1 MRTLSDEAFEVRPT
15 ATGREAVQTFTADPP
30 DLLVLDIGLPDADGR
45 DVCQALRAH
54 GIDVPVLFLTARGQ
68 LTDRLSGFHAGGDDY
83 LTKPFALAELVV
95 RVRALLRRAGG
106 EERRRRDR
114 ARQHARRL
122 HRTAAAQAARPWSE
136 RGNRDRARRRLRP
149 AVSLRNRVTLASL
162 AVLGTGLAIV
172 GIALNLVLANRLSAD
187 GSSVLRERAA
197 AQLATLD
204 TSGPSLSV
212 HDGAGDAV
220 LDQQAWVFDQDGRLI
235 ERPPADGRL
244 VPTAQALRM
253 VSAPTERSID
263 ETARLLGVPAY
274 DETGKRR
281 VGTVVVGISL
291 GPYERTEHLA
301 ALGTLLLSLL
311 VLAGGALLARRAVNA
326 ALRPV
331 ASMTTQAARW
341 GERDLHQRF
350 DLGPPRDELTG
361 LAATLDG
368 LLGRL
373 DAALRHEQRFSAEV
387 AHELRTPLSGVRG
400 EAELA
405 LRGQR
410 TDAELRQAL
419 ERVLAG
425 TERMAAV
432 IDTLLAAARN
442 DASGPPGSSDAAAAV
457 RQLAGPR
464 IEVVAPVDVVT
475 VGADQDLVMAAL
487 QPLLENALRHAERD
501 VRVELRRSGVE
512 VVIAVSDDGPG
523 VAPEDAERI
532 FAPGVSDAGGAG
544 LGLALSRRLA
554 RAAGGEVVV
563 AGSSFEL
570 RLPSTDLP

>member
-1 MRTLSDEAFEVRPT
+1 MT
-15 ATGREAVQTFTADPP
+15 A
-30 DLLVLDIGLPDADGR
+30 
-45 DVCQALRAH
+45 
-54 GIDVPVLFLTARGQ
+54 
-68 LTDRLSGFHAGGDDY
+68 
-83 LTKPFALAELVV
+83 
-95 RVRALLRRAGG
+95 
-106 EERRRRDR
+106 
-114 ARQHARRL
+114 
-122 HRTAAAQAARPWSE
+122 
-136 RGNRDRARRRLRP
+136 
-149 AVSLRNRVTLASL
+149 
-162 AVLGTGLAIV
+162 
-172 GIALNLVLANRLSAD
+172 
-187 GSSVLRERAA
+187 
-197 AQLATLD
+197 
-204 TSGPSLSV
+204 
-212 HDGAGDAV
+212 
-220 LDQQAWVFDQDGRLI
+220 
-235 ERPPADGRL
+235 
-244 VPTAQALRM
+244 
-253 VSAPTERSID
+253 
-263 ETARLLGVPAY
+263 
-274 DETGKRR
+274 
-281 VGTVVVGISL
+281 
-291 GPYERTEHLA
+291 
-301 ALGTLLLSLL
+301 
-311 VLAGGALLARRAVNA
+311 
-326 ALRPV
+326 
-331 ASMTTQAARW
+331 QAARW

-350 DLGPPRDELTG
+350 GLGPPRDELTG

-410 TDAELRQAL
+410 TDAELRVAL
-419 ERVLAG
+419 ERVLVG

-464 IEVVAPVDVVT
+464 IEIVAPAGAVT
-475 VGADQDLVMAAL
+475 VGADQDLVTAAL

-501 VRVELRRSGVE
+501 VRVELRRSGAE
-512 VVIAVSDDGPG
+512 VIIAVSDDGPG